1 MTTASITIAAP
12 YGAHRLLRRAV
23 ARGVAARRAV
33 RADERWSRVGL
44 PSAERVR
51 VSVALAEHLAGL
63 RESGEVRDSARLV
76 FEHGLR
82 EMLAA
87 YGWDKKWSKLPT
99 EGRKPGRWWGSED
112 HGWAES
118 IPIRI
123 DAALAEQVRAACWHT
138 SAEAIG
144 ELHRW
149 RDRNPEETSDVKE
162 LNKYRALSAL
172 VTTPG
177 DAWRDGLMRAVAL
190 PSRDEVLRLR

>member
-1 MTTASITIAAP
+1 MTLAPITIAAP
-12 YGAHRLLRRAV
+12 YGAHKLLRRAV
-23 ARGVAARRAV
+23 ARGVSARRAV
-33 RADERWSRVGL
+33 RAERRWDRTGL
-44 PSAERVR
+44 SSAERVR
-51 VSVALAEHLAGL
+51 VSVKLAEHLAGL
-63 RESGEVRDSARLV
+63 REAGELRDSEQRV

-87 YGWDKKWSKLPT
+87 YGWDKKWPPLPT
-99 EGRKPGRWWGSED
+99 EGRKPGRWWGSQD

-123 DAALAEQVRAACWHT
+123 DAALAEQVRSACWHT
-138 SAEAIG
+138 SVEAIR

-149 RDRNPEETSDVKE
+149 RDRNPEETDDVEE
-162 LNKYRALSAL
+162 LGKYWALSAL

-190 PSRDEVLRLR
+190 PSRDEVRTLR

>member
-1 MTTASITIAAP
+1 M
-12 YGAHRLLRRAV
+12 
-23 ARGVAARRAV
+23 
-33 RADERWSRVGL
+33 
-44 PSAERVR
+44 
-51 VSVALAEHLAGL
+51 SVALAEHLAGL